1 MFQPLFPEP
10 IHYFRHSL
18 FLAFVLMIAPAVAG
32 PMTRSVESVMPR
44 IGQRGTT
51 VDIRI
56 QGVSLK
62 DPKQIIFHKPG
73 IRAIDIRPAP
83 KRPARVNLIHGAW
96 IEDEILCRFV
106 IDSDC
111 PPGEHLFRVRTAR
124 ELSNIGT
131 FHVSPFPV
139 IDEEESTSYA
149 NDSLQ
154 QAQRVPMN
162 VTVRGLMS
170 EWAKGDRDLYRVACQ
185 AGQRLSVEVDSTRI
199 ANKHYGDSEFDLA
212 LRVLDSEGRV
222 LAANDDNSDHLQDPW
237 VSFKIPA
244 DGDIYIEVLRS
255 IFVPGRTNY
264 CVHIGD
270 FVRPTAMYPAGGMAG
285 SKTEVRLLGDPFG
298 VQEEALEVG
307 RNFLT
312 GDPLS
317 RSIPQS
323 RWMQYFGGGPSA
335 LRYRMSP
342 YENTLES
349 LTSDVTRVERIPA
362 ALNGI
367 IDSSTDRDQWRF
379 AARKDERMRIRVFA
393 ASLGS
398 PIDPIIRLRPI
409 DASGRPGP
417 VELERDDSP
426 IHHHDVHGAGFRGGG
441 GLREAIDPSV
451 LWTPAQ
457 DGDYLLEI
465 ADLSGHGNPSAVYRI
480 EIEYPQRV
488 IHTYLRSRTND
499 WTESM
504 RVSGMIVPRGN
515 RWTVNVSLTAG
526 QADWPVSEFD
536 LIAHGLPKG
545 LRMLPTRIRP
555 GRNVWPVQFEADADA
570 TPTASVITFEA
581 RPTDPEEQIVTF
593 CQQNVPF
600 INHSGGNAWRTVR
613 TDRYVVAITDPSP
626 FSIEIEQPKAPL
638 VHGGELAIPVR
649 VIRHGDFNGP
659 VEIRCGFIDGSISI
673 PPPLVVPPGQNSSV
687 LRIGAS
693 KNAPEREMPLVVLG
707 DTGREDIHGYLGVGH
722 IRVSSRIVNVKVAR
736 PFVEMAAAPES
747 IRRGEEK
754 QFVWTVKHRDKY
766 AGQATVRLLGLPRGV
781 TVLEPLPVIS
791 SQDKEAVFLLKATDE
806 ALLGQAKN
814 LSCEVTVPFGKQPV
828 VLRTGQGTLR
838 IDPAA
843 VKEN

>member
-1 MFQPLFPEP
+1 MYQPSFPK
-10 IHYFRHSL
+10 RLNWRQSL
-18 FLAFVLMIAPAVAG
+18 FVVLALMIAPVTAG
-32 PMTRSVESVMPR
+32 PMTRSLELVMPR
-44 IGQRGTT
+44 IGQQGTT

-56 QGVSLK
+56 QGVALRN
-62 DPKQIIFHKPG
+62 PRQIIFHKPG

-83 KRPARVNLIHGAW
+83 RRPARINLIHGAW

-106 IDSDC
+106 IDPDC
-111 PPGEHLFRVRTAR
+111 PPGEHLFRVRTAK

-131 FHVSPFPV
+131 FHVTPFPV
-139 IDEEESTSYA
+139 IDEEEAGSYA
-149 NDSLQ
+149 NDSLEDAQ
-154 QAQRVPMN
+154 QVPMN
-162 VTVRGLMS
+162 VTVRGTMS
-170 EWAKGDRDLYRVACQ
+170 EWAKGDRDVYRVACQ

-212 LRVLDSEGRV
+212 LRVLDAEGRV
-222 LAANDDNSDHLQDPW
+222 LAANDDNSHHLQDPW
-237 VSFKIPA
+237 VSFKVPS
-244 DGDIYIEVLRS
+244 DGDVYIEVLRS

-264 CVHIGD
+264 CVHIGNYL
-270 FVRPTAMYPAGGMAG
+270 RPKAMYPAGGMAG
-285 SKTEVRLLGDPFG
+285 TKIPVRLLGDPFG
-298 VQEEALEVG
+298 TLEEALELG
-307 RNFLT
+307 QSFLT
-312 GDPLS
+312 RDPIW
-317 RSIPQS
+317 RGMPQS
-323 RWMQYFGGGPSA
+323 RWMQRFGRGPSSI
-335 LRYRMSP
+335 RYRMSP
-342 YENTLES
+342 YENTMES
-349 LTSDVTRVERIPA
+349 VSEDTTLVEQLPA

-379 AARKDERMRIRVFA
+379 TARKGGRMRIRVFA

-398 PIDPIIRLRPI
+398 PIDAVIRLRPI
-409 DASGRPGP
+409 GADGRPGP

-441 GLREAIDPSV
+441 GLQEAIDPSV
-451 LWTPAQ
+451 MWTPAQ

-480 EIEYPQRV
+480 EIEYPQKV

-515 RWTVNVSLTAG
+515 RWTVNVSLTPG
-526 QADWPVSEFD
+526 QADWPVGEFD

-555 GRNVWPVQFEADADA
+555 GRNEWPVQFEADADA

-581 RPTDPEEQIVTF
+581 RPTDPDEKIATF

-626 FSIEIEQPKAPL
+626 FSIEIKQPQAPL

-649 VIRHGDFNGP
+649 VIRHGDFNDP

-673 PPPLVVPPGQNSSV
+673 PPPVVVPPDQDSCV

-693 KNAPEREMPLVVLG
+693 RSAPEREMPLVVLG
-707 DTGREDIHGYLGVGH
+707 DTGREDIQGYLGVGH
-722 IRVSSRIVNVKVAR
+722 VRVSSRIVNVKVAR
-736 PFVEMAAAPES
+736 PFVELAAAPES

-754 QFVWTVKHRDKY
+754 RFVWTVKQRDRYEGK
-766 AGQATVRLLGLPRGV
+766 ATVRLLGLPRGV
-781 TVLEPLPVIS
+781 SVIEPFPTIS
-791 SQDKEAVFLLKATDE
+791 SDDREAVFLLKATNE

-814 LSCEVTVPFGKQPV
+814 LSCEVTVPFGDQPV

-843 VKEN
+843 VTEN